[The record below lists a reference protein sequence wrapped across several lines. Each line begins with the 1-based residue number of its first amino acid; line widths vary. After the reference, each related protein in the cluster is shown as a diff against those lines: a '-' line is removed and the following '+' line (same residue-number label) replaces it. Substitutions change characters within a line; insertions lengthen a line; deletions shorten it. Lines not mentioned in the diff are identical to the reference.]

1 MKMPLTLTTSIKITD
16 MLILLFTLF
25 FLGWLYYTFWFSQSL
40 AGDSDTLIVQV
51 MDHAP
56 KYYSLQESLQQ
67 EQILK
72 VRGAQGNSLIEI
84 HQGKA
89 RFIHS
94 TCRNKFCIFHGWL
107 TTPGDVIACLPNQIS
122 IGLQSNRNKYDA
134 LNY

>member
-16 MLILLFTLF
+16 ILILLVTLF
-25 FLGWLYYTFWFSQSL
+25 FLGWIYYTFWFSQSQ
-40 AGDSDTLIVQV
+40 AGDADTLIVQV

-56 KYYSLQESLQQ
+56 QYYSLQQQ
-67 EQILK
+67 QILK
-72 VRGAQGNSLIEI
+72 VEGAQGISLIEI

-122 IGLQSNRNKYDA
+122 IVLQSSHNMYDA